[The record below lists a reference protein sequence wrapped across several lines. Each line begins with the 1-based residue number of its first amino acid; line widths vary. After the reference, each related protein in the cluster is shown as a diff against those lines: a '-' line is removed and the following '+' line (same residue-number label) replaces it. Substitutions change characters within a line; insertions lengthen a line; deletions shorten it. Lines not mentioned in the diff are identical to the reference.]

1 MELVLDQPALTGFEA
16 AEIRLRSKRAE
27 AREQPLV
34 LCELGVKGSYLGQAR
49 VVGLAQRRCVH
60 DRIQMHD
67 LTPRPVE
74 AILGG
79 GKRQHETLPSGRGGS
94 RRDTL
99 DRGSRIG
106 KQRVD
111 GGRHMLWRDFR
122 ESGES

>member
-1 MELVLDQPALTGFEA
+1 
-16 AEIRLRSKRAE
+16 
-27 AREQPLV
+27 
-34 LCELGVKGSYLGQAR
+34 
-49 VVGLAQRRCVH
+49 
-60 DRIQMHD
+60 MHD

-79 GKRQHETLPSGRGGS
+79 GKRQYEILPSGRGGS

-106 KQRVD
+106 EQRVD
-111 GGRHMLWRDFR
+111 GGRHMLRRDFP